1 MTDGVRGETVTPLMC
16 LEGNHTVTEEN
27 RLSERQVLI
36 QLAGRAE
43 LHLLGEG
50 VKESDIYFFLLCS
63 PLIFSLVIISPK
75 TSVKFIHS
83 DKSLGCFFKIHS
95 LCCIRQWT
103 APTGPIN
110 SPV

>member
-1 MTDGVRGETVTPLMC
+1 MTDGVRGEAVTPLMC

-50 VKESDIYFFLLCS
+50 VKESDFFFFLALQS
-63 PLIFSLVIISPK
+63 THIQFSHYLTQNQCEIHPFRQ
-75 TSVKFIHS
+75 KFGV
-83 DKSLGCFFKIHS
+83 LF
-95 LCCIRQWT
+95 
-103 APTGPIN
+103 
-110 SPV
+110 

>member
-1 MTDGVRGETVTPLMC
+1 MTDGVRGEAVTPLMC

-50 VKESDIYFFLLCS
+50 VKESDFF
-63 PLIFSLVIISPK
+63 FSCFAVHSYCLVIISPK

-110 SPV
+110 SAV

>member
-1 MTDGVRGETVTPLMC
+1 MAAEWQALEFDVVHHISQKWSLRWQQINPTVLVHMTDGVRGEAVTPLMC

-50 VKESDIYFFLLCS
+50 VKESD
-63 PLIFSLVIISPK
+63 
-75 TSVKFIHS
+75 
-83 DKSLGCFFKIHS
+83 CFFSCIAVLSYSVQS
-95 LCCIRQWT
+95 L
-103 APTGPIN
+103 
-110 SPV
+110 SPPKLV